1 MTETT
6 ELLEAREKLA
16 LAQQRLAIA
25 NKAAAEART
34 VELLAT
40 WRVYDLEPETA
51 GPLTALMPNTIAW
64 RLGEVCMDA
73 ASLEQKVGDP
83 IDRGLILLRLL
94 NERGFDVVE
103 KRA

>member
-6 ELLEAREKLA
+6 R
-16 LAQQRLAIA
+16 
-25 NKAAAEART
+25 
-34 VELLAT
+34 
-40 WRVYDLEPETA
+40 
-51 GPLTALMPNTIAW
+51 PLTALMPNTIAW
-64 RLGEVCMDA
+64 RLGEVCMDV
-73 ASLEQKVGDP
+73 ASPAQKVGDP